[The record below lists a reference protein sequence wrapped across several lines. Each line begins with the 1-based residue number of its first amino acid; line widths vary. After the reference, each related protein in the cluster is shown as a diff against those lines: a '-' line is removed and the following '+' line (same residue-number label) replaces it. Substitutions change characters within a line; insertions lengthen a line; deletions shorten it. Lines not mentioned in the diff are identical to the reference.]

1 MSWILFTMWG
11 YFLLVVNRMITGLV
25 CSAYNSE
32 ASCKTIKV
40 ASQAGPGIYSWL
52 MVKLYGW
59 LPQLA
64 WSNQPAICSIVVLA
78 TLTASSVARLFK
90 PARLFA
96 LLWYW
101 PGYLRLPRIFIAF
114 GPGFDPGLTRLL
126 MQWRKSLPSTYMIK
140 ISSKQVKQF
149 FLFRSKW
156 S

>member
-1 MSWILFTMWG
+1 MWG

-40 ASQAGPGIYSWL
+40 ASQARPGIYSWL

-78 TLTASSVARLFK
+78 TLTASSVDSLFK
-90 PARLFA
+90 P
-96 LLWYW
+96 
-101 PGYLRLPRIFIAF
+101 GYLLCYGIGRAICGF
-114 GPGFDPGLTRLL
+114 PGFLLLLSQALTL
-126 MQWRKSLPSTYMIK
+126 
-140 ISSKQVKQF
+140 V
-149 FLFRSKW
+149 
-156 S
+156 